1 MKYLKKVLE
10 NPLIID
16 METIDEAL
24 KELKDIEHRLTFL
37 DALESAGVD
46 NWAGIEYA
54 YEILHEDFPEYFEE

>member
-1 MKYLKKVLE
+1 
-10 NPLIID
+10 
-16 METIDEAL
+16 METIDKAL